1 MPPSHLRRGAGLRM
15 RGPGLE
21 TGLGG
26 VRRGGG
32 ATGPL
37 QRSFS
42 ATPPPQPGPQPSRRP
57 SPPGREPGPPAR
69 SANFFFP
76 FAKTFSRSC
85 HRRTAAVP
93 AHFPPISF
101 LQAVLEDEVGWLEV
115 REGVPGLWHPQDP
128 QDPPPPL
135 RDPILPTTPPSRTRC
150 SWWAVNPGADSWIGC
165 PRRGLEPEPG
175 KH

>member
-1 MPPSHLRRGAGLRM
+1 MVQSWKLGWGVCGGEGGRQGHCSAASVPPH
-15 RGPGLE
+15 
-21 TGLGG
+21 
-26 VRRGGG
+26 
-32 ATGPL
+32 
-37 QRSFS
+37 
-42 ATPPPQPGPQPSRRP
+42 PPNLAP
-57 SPPGREPGPPAR
+57 SPPAGPAR
-69 SANFFFP
+69 RAVSRDHPREAQTFFFP

-150 SWWAVNPGADSWIGC
+150 SWWAVNPGTDSWIGC
-165 PRRGLEPEPG
+165 PRRGPEPEPG